1 MFEYDQDIV
10 NTLLE
15 DNQAFKELHEQ
26 HHVLKEKVR
35 DAELGVLPLDD
46 FTLGTMKKEKLL
58 AKDKMAAMIE
68 LVTGR
73 PPTDESARSFHFPD

>member
-10 NTLLE
+10 TSLLN
-15 DNQAFKELHEQ
+15 DNPQFQELFKQ
-26 HHVLKEKVR
+26 HNELKEKVR
-35 DAELGVLPLDD
+35 NAELGVLPIDD

-68 LVTGR
+68 QYR
-73 PPTDESARSFHFPD
+73 REHA